1 MSRVRQLS
9 KEEKIKYD
17 KLAKGAVQ
25 ERLTTFVINDAGW
38 YIASDV
44 ASGISYKGR
53 TKESATKGLGR
64 LVNKYEGGV
73 TV

>member
-1 MSRVRQLS
+1 MSEIRQLS
-9 KEEKIKYD
+9 EKEKQKYD

-25 ERLTTFVINDAGW
+25 GRLTTFAVNEAGW

-53 TKESATKGLGR
+53 TKESALKGLSR
-64 LVNKYEGGV
+64 LIYKKVGL
-73 TV
+73 